1 MKEVLKLKDVND
13 FDALKKY
20 GFEICKDWNGAIFGY
35 QINRISDYDR
45 DLTENLFISIE
56 TRIMELGIGDDGGDD
71 CIGSYANKDFL
82 PIIAHMVLDNMVDIE
97 EVKGGKVND

>member
-13 FDALKKY
+13 FGALKKY
-20 GFEICKDWNGAIFGY
+20 GFEICTDWNGAIFGY

-56 TRIMELGIGDDGGDD
+56 TGIMELGTEDDGGDD
-71 CIGSYANKDFL
+71 CIGSYVKDFL

-97 EVKGGKVND
+97 EVEGETK